1 MEATMLRRLFPRDHL
16 RYAESPFGDWLH
28 HFADWL
34 VATGYTPKPAHNHVR
49 RLKQALE
56 RAGSEVVG
64 SDGKFRAGTIAKIF
78 TSSSQQISFDATRRT
93 FERFLVSR
101 DQLVSSKAG
110 RFSPLLEAYRRH
122 LLEMRGLAIATV
134 NQHLATAKYFLAHTL
149 QPKASLRDLSEQTIE
164 AFVVTEGRRLKR
176 QSLQHTV
183 ARLRAF
189 LRFCYDSNE
198 LRVRLDAIDTP
209 RTYRGEAPPRALAWT
224 LVQGLLRSIDR
235 SNALGLRDHAILWLM
250 AHYGLRPSEIVTLS
264 LTSIDWE
271 AKTLRVEQ
279 CKTRSILILPLADKT
294 LRMLKSYL
302 HRGRPASSH
311 PQLFL
316 RSRAPEGPIKHTA
329 ISDLYQKHTR
339 QSGLALDGS
348 CSYDLRHS
356 FAMRLLD
363 KGVGIKLIGDL
374 LGHRTLES
382 TCVYLRLQT
391 KALREVALPLPAQD
405 DNCER
410 RSA

>member
-1 MEATMLRRLFPRDHL
+1 
-16 RYAESPFGDWLH
+16 
-28 HFADWL
+28 
-34 VATGYTPKPAHNHVR
+34 
-49 RLKQALE
+49 
-56 RAGSEVVG
+56 
-64 SDGKFRAGTIAKIF
+64 
-78 TSSSQQISFDATRRT
+78 
-93 FERFLVSR
+93 
-101 DQLVSSKAG
+101 
-110 RFSPLLEAYRRH
+110 
-122 LLEMRGLAIATV
+122 
-134 NQHLATAKYFLAHTL
+134 
-149 QPKASLRDLSEQTIE
+149 
-164 AFVVTEGRRLKR
+164 LKR

-209 RTYRGEAPPRALAWT
+209 RTYRGEAPPRALAWK
-224 LVQGLLRSIDR
+224 LVQGLC
-235 SNALGLRDHAILWLM
+235 
-250 AHYGLRPSEIVTLS
+250 PSEIVTLS

>member
-1 MEATMLRRLFPRDHL
+1 MLRRLFPRDYS

-34 VATGYTPKPAHNHVR
+34 IATGYTPDPAHNHVR

-56 RAGSEVVG
+56 RGGSGVVRA
-64 SDGKFRAGTIAKIF
+64 DGKFAAGTLAKIF
-78 TSSSQQISFDATRRT
+78 TSSRQQISFDATRRA
-93 FERFLVSR
+93 FERFLVSH
-101 DQLVSSKAG
+101 DQLVSPKAD

-122 LLEMRGLAIATV
+122 LLEMRGLSIATV
-134 NQHLATAKYFLAHTL
+134 NQHLATAQYFLAHTL
-149 QPKASLRDLSEQTIE
+149 PPKASLRDLSQETIE
-164 AFVVTEGRRLKR
+164 RFVVAEGRRLKR

-189 LRFCYDSNE
+189 LRFCYDNNE

-209 RTYRGEAPPRALAWT
+209 RTYRGEAPPRALAWK
-224 LVQGLLRSIDR
+224 LVQRLLRSIDR
-235 SNALGLRDHAILWLM
+235 SSALGLRDHAILWLM

-264 LTSIDWE
+264 LASIDWQ
-271 AKTLRVEQ
+271 AKTLRIEQ
-279 CKTRSILILPLADKT
+279 SKTRSVLILPLADQTVRVLKFY
-294 LRMLKSYL
+294 LR
-302 HRGRPASSH
+302 RGRPASSH

-316 RSRAPEGPIKHTA
+316 RLRAPEGPIKPTA
-329 ISDLYQKHTR
+329 ICDLYKKHSH
-339 QSGLALDGS
+339 QSGLPLDS
-348 CSYDLRHS
+348 SSSYDLRHT

-363 KGVGIKLIGDL
+363 RGVGIKLIGDL

-391 KALREVALPLPAQD
+391 KVLRDVALPVPAQGD
-405 DNCER
+405 DLER
-410 RSA
+410 RPA